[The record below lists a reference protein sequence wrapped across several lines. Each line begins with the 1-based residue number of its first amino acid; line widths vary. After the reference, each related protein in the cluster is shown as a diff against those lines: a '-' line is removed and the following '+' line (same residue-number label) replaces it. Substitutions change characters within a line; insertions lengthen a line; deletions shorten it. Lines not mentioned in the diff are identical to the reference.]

1 MNNVWFES
9 LVILLSIMLGLF
21 LLLCIVLLI
30 KIIQI
35 INQIKRIT
43 DHAEQAVDKAEHI
56 ASFFEKTATPVAIM
70 KLIANISDYVSKAAG
85 RAKNKREDSK

>member
-1 MNNVWFES
+1 MNDVWFES

-21 LLLCIVLLI
+21 LLLAIILVV

-35 INQIKRIT
+35 VSQIKRIV

-56 ASFFEKTATPVAIM
+56 ASFFEKTATPVAFI
-70 KLIANISDYVSKAAG
+70 KLISNISDYVTKAAG
-85 RAKNKREDSK
+85 KAKKRGKDDA

>member
-1 MNNVWFES
+1 MNDVWFES
-9 LVILLSIMLGLF
+9 LVILLSVMLGLF
-21 LLLCIVLLI
+21 LLLGIILLV

-35 INQIKRIT
+35 ANQISRII
-43 DHAEQAVDKAEHI
+43 DHAEEAVDKAEHI

-85 RAKNKREDSK
+85 KAKKKRRDDK

>member
-1 MNNVWFES
+1 MNDVWFES

-21 LLLCIVLLI
+21 LLMAIILLV

-35 INQIKRIT
+35 VNQVKRIT

-56 ASFFEKTATPVAIM
+56 ASFFEKTATPVAIL
-70 KLIANISDYVSKAAG
+70 KLIANISDSISKAAG
-85 RAKNKREDSK
+85 KVKNKRKDG

>member
-1 MNNVWFES
+1 MNDVWFES

-21 LLLCIVLLI
+21 LLLGIILLV

-35 INQIKRIT
+35 VKQVKRIT
-43 DHAEQAVDKAEHI
+43 DHAEQAVDKAEQI

-70 KLIANISDYVSKAAG
+70 KLVSNMSESISRAAEKVKGKKKGSK
-85 RAKNKREDSK
+85 